1 MEGFCYFFC
10 IRWMAAI
17 SCLLSTFC
25 TEPLEMVVMP
35 PFLFDAGLIFIID
48 DSEISADAA
57 PLRLAFALDW
67 AEESPGLLLADV

>member
-1 MEGFCYFFC
+1 
-10 IRWMAAI
+10 MAAI
-17 SCLLSTFC
+17 SCLLSTFY
-25 TEPLEMVVMP
+25 TEPFDMVVIP
-35 PFLFDAGLIFIID
+35 PFLFEDGLILIID

>member
-1 MEGFCYFFC
+1 
-10 IRWMAAI
+10 MAAI

-25 TEPLEMVVMP
+25 TEPFEIVVMP
-35 PFLFDAGLIFIID
+35 PFLFEDGLILIID

-57 PLRLAFALDW
+57 PLRLVFALDC